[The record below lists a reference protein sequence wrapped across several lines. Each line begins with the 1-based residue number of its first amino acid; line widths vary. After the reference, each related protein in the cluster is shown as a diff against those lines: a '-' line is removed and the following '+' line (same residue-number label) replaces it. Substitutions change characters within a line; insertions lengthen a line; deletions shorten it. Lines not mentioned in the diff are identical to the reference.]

1 MEHITLANI
10 EKEIEHVLKNKPMSR
25 ENLELFVLLCRSMKY
40 MGRIHQE
47 FTEEDAKEWAKH
59 MKPPARWTMEQTTAV
74 MQQNGYSHKPCEFW
88 VIMNM
93 LFSDYGKTMIRFS
106 MDKPEVWAAMAHD
119 FLDDPD
125 AVEDKA
131 GRYWR
136 DIVKH

>member
-1 MEHITLANI
+1 MYGITNECI
-10 EKEIEHVLKNKPMSR
+10 EKELQSLLEKGSLNPSNVRWFNDLCKAMQ
-25 ENLELFVLLCRSMKY
+25 NLSKMRHS
-40 MGRIHQE
+40 

-59 MKPPARWTMEQTTAV
+59 MDPPARWTMEQTTAV
-74 MQQNGYSHKPCEFW
+74 MNQNGYYHKPCEFW
-88 VIMNM
+88 AVMNM
-93 LFSDYGKTMIRFS
+93 LFSDYGKTLIKNN

-125 AVEDKA
+125 ARPDKI